1 MEGQTDETMTT
12 GKRTNN
18 DLKSQHKQIQI
29 EQHEQQHKKPVV
41 KSDVPER
48 SGDPVPLVALP
59 V

>member
-18 DLKSQHKQIQI
+18 DLKSLHKQIKI
-29 EQHEQQHKKPVV
+29 EQYEQQHKKPVV
-41 KSDVPER
+41 NSDVPEG
-48 SGDPVPLVALP
+48 SVDPVPLVALP